1 MLYLQKN
8 KNREKSGKERRKRR
22 NDCRNNMERGLS
34 IRISRVLITRNYNYL
49 PAQAAII
56 LGKKFSLNNVS
67 ALPFGEFH
75 FLEEKKRE
83 KRHENIYIYAKGTRA
98 FRRLHLAATHELT
111 NRLTVFTITT
121 YSLAPRYLSSFRSKL
136 TAE

>member
-1 MLYLQKN
+1 M
-8 KNREKSGKERRKRR
+8 
-22 NDCRNNMERGLS
+22 
-34 IRISRVLITRNYNYL
+34 
-49 PAQAAII
+49 
-56 LGKKFSLNNVS
+56 
-67 ALPFGEFH
+67 
-75 FLEEKKRE
+75 
-83 KRHENIYIYAKGTRA
+83 YIYAKGTRA